1 MFWLVRNYQTK
12 EALGVFKADKIE
24 TGRVEAPNGVHIAK
38 IVEHVDDTY
47 TVSKRVEGRHV
58 RHVWM
63 DHSIIEPI
71 TEAEYHTYKA
81 FDLFEF

>member
-1 MFWLVRNYQTK
+1 MFWLVRDYQTK

-24 TGRVEAPNGVHIAK
+24 TGRVEDPNGVHIAK

-47 TVSKRVEGRHV
+47 TVSKRVEGSHLV
-58 RHVWM
+58 MWM
-63 DHSIIEPI
+63 NHSIIEPI

-81 FDLFEF
+81 FDLFES